1 MRLPSPALRRAFRK
15 QSSKDAMR
23 SSFLFALPVLCTISL
38 TSFAARAEEPRQIGA
53 YKDWSAF
60 VYTENG
66 AKVCY
71 MASEPKKHEGNYD
84 KRGDIY
90 ALITHRPA
98 DGTKGE
104 FSYISGYSYKKDQPV
119 SLRVDAKA
127 FDLFTHDETAWAQE
141 GDDAKI
147 VKALRAGSN
156 MIVKGTS
163 SRGTDTIDTF
173 SLKGSS
179 AAYDAISREC
189 GVR

>member
-1 MRLPSPALRRAFRK
+1 
-15 QSSKDAMR
+15 MR
-23 SSFLFALPVLCTISL
+23 SSSFFAFPVLCALAFSPL
-38 TSFAARAEEPRQIGA
+38 SALAGEPQQIGA
-53 YKDWSAF
+53 YKDWAAF

-90 ALITHRPA
+90 ALVTHRPA

-104 FSYISGYSYKKDQPV
+104 FSYIAGYPYKEGKAV
-119 SLRVDAKA
+119 SLKIDGKT

-147 VKALRAGSN
+147 LKAIRSGSN

-163 SRGTDTIDTF
+163 SKGTDTADTF

-189 GVR
+189 AVR

>member
-1 MRLPSPALRRAFRK
+1 
-15 QSSKDAMR
+15 MR
-23 SSFLFALPVLCTISL
+23 SSSLLALSVLCTL
-38 TSFAARAEEPRQIGA
+38 SFAAFPALADEPRQIGA
-53 YKDWSAF
+53 FKDWAAF
-60 VYTENG
+60 AYTENG

-90 ALITHRPA
+90 ALVTHRPA

-104 FSYISGYSYKKDQPV
+104 FSYIAGYPYKKDQTV
-119 SLRVDAKA
+119 SLRIDGKT

-147 VKALRAGSN
+147 VKAIRSGSN
-156 MIVKGTS
+156 LIVKGTS
-163 SRGTDTIDTF
+163 SKGTDTTDTF
-173 SLKGSS
+173 GLKGSS